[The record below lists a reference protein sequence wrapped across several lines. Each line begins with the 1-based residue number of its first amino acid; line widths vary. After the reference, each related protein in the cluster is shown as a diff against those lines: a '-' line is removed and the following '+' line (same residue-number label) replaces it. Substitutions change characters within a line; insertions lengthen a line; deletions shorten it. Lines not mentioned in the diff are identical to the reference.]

1 MRRMADDDNDDDDKY
16 FYPVNN
22 IVINIYQYVYI

>member
-1 MRRMADDDNDDDDKY
+1 MRRMADDDNDDKY
-16 FYPVNN
+16 FYLVNN